1 MNGIRAYLL
10 FTDVPSSKSSSAPV
24 NPTYEDCE
32 MKNVVEMQHN
42 PSYAVPSQVTEK
54 EGQGDKMADKKGNTI
69 VYEPPS

>member
-24 NPTYEDCE
+24 TYEECE

-42 PSYAVPSQVTEK
+42 PSYAVPSQLTEK
-54 EGQGDKMADKKGNTI
+54 EGPGNNMADKKGNTI

>member
-1 MNGIRAYLL
+1 MNGIHML

-24 NPTYEDCE
+24 YLTYEECQ

-42 PSYAVPSQVTEK
+42 LSYAVPSQLNEK
-54 EGQGDKMADKKGNTI
+54 EGPGNKMTDKKGNTI